1 VQLPTNNGAG
11 AARARPTPSTRV
23 GGHPHTSAS
32 TREGDREWRRAG
44 EQLTAAASWQGA
56 RGGAAAADEAAGGGG
71 AANLVAFSTAASAP
85 AFKGR
90 ARLSFQ
96 IKLSRCR
103 SRSF

>member
-1 VQLPTNNGAG
+1 VQLPTNNGVG

-23 GGHPHTSAS
+23 GGHTHTGVF
-32 TREGDREWRRAG
+32 TRKGGREWRRAG
-44 EQLTAAASWQGA
+44 EQLTAAASWRGA

-90 ARLSFQ
+90 ARLSFP
-96 IKLSRCR
+96 IRLCRCR